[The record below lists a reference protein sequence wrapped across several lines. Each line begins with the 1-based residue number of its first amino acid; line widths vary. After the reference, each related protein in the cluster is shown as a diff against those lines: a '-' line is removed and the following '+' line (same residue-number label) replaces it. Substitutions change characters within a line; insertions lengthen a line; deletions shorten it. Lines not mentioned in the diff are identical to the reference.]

1 MAPTVNQGPGT
12 RPRRRGHWQLLLVVL
27 LLVVP
32 LLEVVVII
40 AVGRAI
46 GGWQTFFLLLAESMF
61 GAWLVRREGARAWA
75 SLQEAL
81 TTGTMPSRQLSDAAL
96 VMVGGVLLLAPGF
109 ITDFVGFFL
118 VLPFTRPVARR
129 LLEAVVARRLLAGV
143 YAPGGMPP
151 PSGFGPGPQG
161 PGQGPN
167 PASRSA
173 ASDDV
178 IEGEV
183 L

>member
-1 MAPTVNQGPGT
+1 MAPSVSHGSGAG
-12 RPRRRGHWQLLLVVL
+12 RVRRGRWSWLLVVL

-46 GGWQTFFLLLAESMF
+46 GGWPTFFLLLAESAF
-61 GAWLVRREGARAWA
+61 GAWLVRHEGARTWA

-81 TTGTMPSRQLSDAAL
+81 TTGRMPSRQLSDAAL
-96 VMVGGVLLLAPGF
+96 VLVGGVLLLAPGF
-109 ITDFVGFFL
+109 LTDIVGFFL

-129 LLEAVVARRLLAGV
+129 ALEAVVARRLLDGV
-143 YAPGGMPP
+143 YAAGGVPP
-151 PSGFGPGPQG
+151 QDPRGGSR
-161 PGQGPN
+161 

-173 ASDDV
+173 AADDV
-178 IEGEV
+178 IEGEI